1 MNKRNRN
8 RFEFLLIVG
17 LLTFGAVMLVR
28 GNSDNT
34 PIAFL
39 FLGAV
44 GLLWK
49 IIEQIN
55 KSN

>member
-8 RFEFLLIVG
+8 RIEFLFIIG
-17 LLTFGAVMLVR
+17 LLSFGAVMLVR
-28 GNSDNT
+28 GNSDNAS
-34 PIAFL
+34 IAFL
-39 FLGAV
+39 FIGAV